1 MGIAHYHLFKRVDEV
16 DLLYSPLLL
25 PQKAP
30 SRSYLRE
37 CNGGGDEGGTSAW
50 RGEGLV
56 IE

>member
-37 CNGGGDEGGTSAW
+37 CNGGGMRGGPV
-50 RGEGLV
+50 RGEGRG
-56 IE
+56 